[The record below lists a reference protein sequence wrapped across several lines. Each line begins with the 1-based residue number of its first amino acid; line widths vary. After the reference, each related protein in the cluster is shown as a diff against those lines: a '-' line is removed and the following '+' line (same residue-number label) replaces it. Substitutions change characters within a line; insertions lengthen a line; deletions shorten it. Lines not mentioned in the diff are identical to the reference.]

1 MQVPHKGNRFAKRVH
16 YKKGRLKM
24 DIKQIAVLGSGTMGH
39 GISQAAIFSGFNVR
53 LYDISM
59 EIVEQNAAKIKGNI
73 QKHFVAKGK
82 ISEEEGEKIWNR
94 LSVSDDLKQAV
105 CEADFVIEAVP
116 ENMDL
121 KKKLFSQLDEF
132 CPEHTIFA
140 TNTSVMSVGA
150 IAGATKRVDRCI
162 GTHFFNP
169 AAIMKLVEVVVP
181 LGVSKETVDTT
192 CALIKKLNK
201 VPVKTKDL
209 PGFIVNRLL
218 GRLYQE
224 CAQMVLEGAA
234 TAEEIDTAMKLGAN
248 HPMGPCELADF
259 GGFDVIQ
266 MAGDA
271 TWEYTHKESDKVN
284 VLYRKMIEAGRLGRK
299 NGKGFYDYLEDGT
312 KRPFMIYN

>member
-1 MQVPHKGNRFAKRVH
+1 MEIQR
-16 YKKGRLKM
+16 
-24 DIKQIAVLGSGTMGH
+24 IAVLGSGTMGH
-39 GISQAAIFSGFNVR
+39 GIAQAAIFAGFEVN
-53 LYDISM
+53 LYDISQ
-59 EIVEQNAAKIKGNI
+59 EIVDRGAGEIKGNVE
-73 QKHFVAKGK
+73 KHFVAKGK
-82 ISEEEGEKIWNR
+82 INQEEGEEILAR
-94 LSVSDDLKQAV
+94 LSTFTELKEAV
-105 CEADFVIEAVP
+105 CNADYVIEAVP

-121 KKKLFSQLDEF
+121 KKKVFGQLDEY
-132 CPEHTIFA
+132 CPDHTILA

-150 IAGATKRVDRCI
+150 IGGATQRMDRCI

-181 LGVSKETVDTT
+181 LGTSQETVEKTIS
-192 CALIKKLNK
+192 LMKKMNK

-218 GRLYQE
+218 GGLYQE
-224 CAQMVLEGAA
+224 AAQMVLDGVA

-271 TWEYTHKESDKVN
+271 TWEYTHREADKVN
-284 VLYRKMIEAGRLGRK
+284 ILYRKMIEAGRLGRK
-299 NGKGFYDYLEDGT
+299 NGKGFYDYQPDGT
-312 KRPFMIYN
+312 KKAFNIFN